1 MNPSFT
7 NQKTLEDLQKLFG
20 STAKAAYNQDTQ
32 TIMITDYDIDL
43 YGKNQIILHNLI
55 LIFEH
60 VLTPE

>member
-20 STAKAAYNQDTQ
+20 PIAKAAYNQDTQ